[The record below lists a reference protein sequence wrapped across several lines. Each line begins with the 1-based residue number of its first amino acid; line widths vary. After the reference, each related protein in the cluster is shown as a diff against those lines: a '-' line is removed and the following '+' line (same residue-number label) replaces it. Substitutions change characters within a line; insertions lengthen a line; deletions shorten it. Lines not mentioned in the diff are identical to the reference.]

1 LSFGRNAIREKR
13 HKGCHPREAQKQREK
28 RRLPAVMVVVMM
40 MMIVV
45 VMGPGSE
52 RGTCKH
58 QQEQRCCKQFLHKTN
73 PSTRRFA
80 GGSARPQNVS
90 QK

>member
-1 LSFGRNAIREKR
+1 LSVEGNAIREKT
-13 HKGCHPREAQKQREK
+13 HKGCHPHEAEKQREK
-28 RRLPAVMVVVMM
+28 RRLPAVMMVVM

-90 QK
+90 KK

>member
-40 MMIVV
+40 MMM

-58 QQEQRCCKQFLHKTN
+58 QQEQRCCKQFLHNTN
-73 PSTRRFA
+73 PNTLRFA
-80 GGSARPQNVS
+80 GGGAPPRYVS